1 MLPNVSVL
9 PVASL
14 VQKHLLPSQPERLI
28 IMLGKVNHY
37 CQLGSRCLRTRFRA
51 SVRGLG
57 GMVRSDEASLYFR
70 LYATKYPS
78 R

>member
-1 MLPNVSVL
+1 MY
-9 PVASL
+9 VAECQCL
-14 VQKHLLPSQPERLI
+14 AHRQPCAKTSTAKSA
-28 IMLGKVNHY
+28 GKVNHY

-51 SVRGLG
+51 SVQGLG
-57 GMVRSDEASLYFR
+57 VMVRSDEASLYFR

>member
-9 PVASL
+9 SAASL
-14 VQKHLLPSQPERLI
+14 VQKHLLPSQPERLT

-51 SVRGLG
+51 YVHGLG

-70 LYATKYPS
+70 LYATK
-78 R
+78 